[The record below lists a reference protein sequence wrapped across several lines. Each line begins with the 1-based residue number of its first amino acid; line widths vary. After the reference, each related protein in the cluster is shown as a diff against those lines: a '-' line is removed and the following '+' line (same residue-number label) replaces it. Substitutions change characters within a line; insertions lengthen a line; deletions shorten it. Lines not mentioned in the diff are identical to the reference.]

1 MAKMLK
7 ISNHREDVLLNILHL
22 LIILQKVAS
31 GLRNDKS
38 YACLEEAL
46 QNKVP
51 SAVCVVADA
60 WTYVRKQ
67 ELWGSTYTVSI

>member
-38 YACLEEAL
+38 YAYLEEAL

-60 WTYVRKQ
+60 
-67 ELWGSTYTVSI
+67 